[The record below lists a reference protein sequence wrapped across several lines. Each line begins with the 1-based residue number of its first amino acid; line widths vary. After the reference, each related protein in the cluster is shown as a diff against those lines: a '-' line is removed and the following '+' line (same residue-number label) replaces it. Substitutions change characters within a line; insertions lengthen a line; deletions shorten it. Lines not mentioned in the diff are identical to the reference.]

1 MPAILHNVPPPTPAD
16 WLRQN
21 EGALHRRDEQTTGA
35 QIRLTTN
42 RGAAPVLV
50 PGLFNLAV
58 GGRWLYPSPASY
70 CAIQG
75 SVEEAV
81 EGLEKK
87 VFYLG
92 PVTRNKVVRALQL
105 VRGAVG
111 EEKELLLDNVAV
123 ALIVADLQMDCDT
136 VCAALLRS
144 VVGRPGCEEELVER
158 EVGGEVLRILEFHA
172 QVERSVGL
180 CVADSFTEMSFSNL
194 RELILVGA
202 MDEQRAI
209 SLELAK
215 AVLEIRTLDKISDE
229 HEKRNVARRTMYL
242 YAPLANQ
249 MGMWFVQGEL
259 EELAFMHLEPQSFY
273 MVRHLVGER
282 RRECESTLS
291 KSKEFLERM
300 LSTTPEVRNLVR
312 MVLIKGRVKGLY
324 SVYRK
329 MRRSGKKVHEIYD
342 LLALR
347 VVIQPK
353 KADEASEIAA
363 CYAVADAI
371 KQHYETFESRAKD
384 YIASPKRNGYRS
396 LHLTVVPRGGSTPL
410 EIQIRTQKM
419 HHVAE
424 FGAAAHWIYKEHSA
438 SEEALGGEE
447 TNSLSQGHD
456 RPSSEHV
463 VNNMEDT
470 TNAIIGEDLTLNPN
484 AIIRAD
490 DTFLPVKTATHLLHP
505 HAPVEGGSKA
515 DMEQL
520 TSGLASTRRLRSRDD
535 ELQRQLRK
543 GYVTCL
549 GSAIRT
555 SRVIVAAAGQLYGL
569 DVGSTLMDLARGLG
583 VASLGAIAVVNG
595 SVAPLTQRLEMA
607 DIVRFISEAG

>member
-1 MPAILHNVPPPTPAD
+1 M
-16 WLRQN
+16 
-21 EGALHRRDEQTTGA
+21 
-35 QIRLTTN
+35 
-42 RGAAPVLV
+42 
-50 PGLFNLAV
+50 AV

-75 SVEEAV
+75 TVEEAV

-105 VRGAVG
+105 VRGTV
-111 EEKELLLDNVAV
+111 EEEEELLLDNVAV

-136 VCAALLRS
+136 VCAALLRG
-144 VVGRPGCEEELVER
+144 VVGKLGCEEELVER

-180 CVADSFTEMSFSNL
+180 CVTDSFTEMSFSNL

-229 HEKRNVARRTMYL
+229 RKKRNVARRTMHL

-259 EELAFMHLEPQSFY
+259 EELAFMHSDPKSFN
-273 MVRHLVGER
+273 MVRQLVGER

-312 MVLIKGRVKGLY
+312 TVLIKGRVKGLY
-324 SVYRK
+324 SVHRK
-329 MRRSGKKVHEIYD
+329 MRRSGRKVHEIYD

-353 KADEASEIAA
+353 KADEASEVAA

-371 KQHYETFESRAKD
+371 KKHYETFESRAKD
-384 YIASPKRNGYRS
+384 YITSPKRNGYRS
-396 LHLTVVPRGGSTPL
+396 LHLTVVPRGGTTPL

-424 FGAAAHWIYKEHSA
+424 FGAAAHWIYKEGSA
-438 SEEALGGEE
+438 SGEALHAEE
-447 TNSLSQGHD
+447 VDSLSLNNDKASLQ
-456 RPSSEHV
+456 HV
-463 VNNMEDT
+463 ANDT
-470 TNAIIGEDLTLNPN
+470 DSVYNASTAEYLTPNLN
-484 AIIRAD
+484 ALIRSV
-490 DTFLPVKTATHLLHP
+490 DTFLPVKTATHLLRP
-505 HAPVEGGSKA
+505 QTPKDSGNKA
-515 DMEQL
+515 DIEQL
-520 TSGLASTRRLRSRDD
+520 TSGLASSRRLRSRDD

-595 SVAPLTQRLEMA
+595 SVAPLTQQLEMA